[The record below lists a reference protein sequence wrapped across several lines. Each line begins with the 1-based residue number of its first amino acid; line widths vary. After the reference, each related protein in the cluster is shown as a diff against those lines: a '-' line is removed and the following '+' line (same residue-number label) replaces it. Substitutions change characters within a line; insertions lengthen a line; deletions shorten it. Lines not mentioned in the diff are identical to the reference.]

1 MTKLIIVKEGN
12 VIQIDSGERKGYM
25 VVTKEQME
33 KVMDFIEE
41 PYAEDKI
48 GEKIVSNFLEDD
60 VTSTEIG
67 TSLYH
72 VLKSV
77 VKNERDLQIV
87 NETLIAVN
95 GYSLNSIIEQVK
107 EQDAAGI
114 GWETLGY
121 LTA

>member
-1 MTKLIIVKEGN
+1 
-12 VIQIDSGERKGYM
+12 M